1 VLRRGEQF
9 RAILGEDYDLIGFDP
24 RYAPFPSPS
33 HAFVND
39 IRSGIGFTEPK
50 VLLFPD
56 RVEQASWNLR
66 LESHQPL
73 NATADA
79 LPRSVARWDV
89 FGDLAAE
96 RLAHPAQY
104 TSTAFVSRDMLRIT
118 EAHGF
123 KKVKYWGS
131 SYGSVLGR
139 WSCASRRLWTLTWEI
154 RYHVCGNVPGQGRS
168 SDC

>member
-1 VLRRGEQF
+1 VLGKGKQL

-24 RYAPFPSPS
+24 RYTPFSYPSNI
-33 HAFVND
+33 FVKETY
-39 IRSGIGFTEPK
+39 SGVGFTEPN

-104 TSTAFVSRDMLRIT
+104 ASTAFVSRDMLRIT

-123 KKVKYWGS
+123 EKVKYWGF

-139 WSCASRRLWTLTWEI
+139 
-154 RYHVCGNVPGQGRS
+154 
-168 SDC
+168 